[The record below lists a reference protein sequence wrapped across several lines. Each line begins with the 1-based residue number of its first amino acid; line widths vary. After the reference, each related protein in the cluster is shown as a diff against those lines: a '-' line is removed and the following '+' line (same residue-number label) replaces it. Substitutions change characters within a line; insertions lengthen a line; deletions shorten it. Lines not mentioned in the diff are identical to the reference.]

1 MAPCSLNEN
10 YLIAKYHKFQAKRG
24 RVHLVSQFRGS
35 QYQPHITFEKD
46 VKLKNKNYGS

>member
-24 RVHLVSQFRGS
+24 RVHLPNQLKGS
-35 QYQPHITFEKD
+35 QYQPNINFWK
-46 VKLKNKNYGS
+46 GC